1 MKLTPFQKA
10 YALLLRQERKLS
22 LRRIAAMSG
31 MSKSSVHCVCKKNEI
46 LRRGDGLK
54 CEYRETHRKP
64 GRKPKLN
71 ARDKC
76 MLLRTLHIMRR
87 NRRQITVMSL
97 VKEAGLDP
105 TLVHRRTFSKYL
117 NAWGFKFLQA
127 RKKGL
132 LSDKDKKTRFRY
144 ASDMKK
150 TAPMPRL
157 LC

>member
-1 MKLTPFQKA
+1 MRFTESPA
-10 YALLLRQERKLS
+10 
-22 LRRIAAMSG
+22 
-31 MSKSSVHCVCKKNEI
+31 V
-46 LRRGDGLK
+46 
-54 CEYRETHRKP
+54 
-64 GRKPKLN
+64 KLN

-76 MLLRTLHIMRR
+76 MLLRTLHVMRR
-87 NRRQITVMSL
+87 NRGQITVMSL

-105 TLVHRRTFSKYL
+105 TLVHQRTFSMYL

-127 RKKGL
+127 QKKGL
-132 LSDKDKKTRFRY
+132 LSDKDKKTRFHY